1 MSRTAVE
8 SQDTS
13 WFFKRIATATDRVL
27 FVDYDGTVAPFNP
40 DRHRAIPYPK
50 VPEYLRCIMTS
61 CNTRL
66 IIVSGRAAHEVPPLL
81 GLYPPPEIWG
91 THGIERIHTDGR
103 YEETRVSEDALQL
116 LAQAE
121 KCLDREGFGKYIEV
135 KLAGVALHWRGL
147 PSSEVFGIRT
157 KAYRIL
163 QPLAVQPD
171 LVLADFEEGVELRL
185 ASANKGDAL
194 RTFLSDLD
202 ANVPV
207 AYLGDDST
215 DEDAFRVLN
224 GRGL

>member
-1 MSRTAVE
+1 
-8 SQDTS
+8 
-13 WFFKRIATATDRVL
+13 
-27 FVDYDGTVAPFNP
+27 
-40 DRHRAIPYPK
+40 
-50 VPEYLRCIMTS
+50 
-61 CNTRL
+61 
-66 IIVSGRAAHEVPPLL
+66 
-81 GLYPPPEIWG
+81 
-91 THGIERIHTDGR
+91 
-103 YEETRVSEDALQL
+103 
-116 LAQAE
+116 
-121 KCLDREGFGKYIEV
+121 LDREGFGKYIEV

-147 PSSEVFGIRT
+147 PSSEGFGIRT

-224 GRGL
+224 GRCLSVLIGPKPRLSAAQLWLKPPEELIQFLTAWIDACGEVL